1 MSANLEAKKKVV
13 EEIKEKIN
21 ASKSVVFIDYKGI
34 TVAEDTELRNAFR
47 KEGVEYKVLKNTL
60 LRKAF
65 NEMGVNSFDSDLNGP
80 TSVAFGK
87 DEVAPAKIIVDAAKK
102 LNDKIS
108 AKSAYVDGSYV
119 DANGIKSLAS
129 MPPKEVLVAKMLG
142 SMQAPIANFAGVL
155 SATLRGLV
163 IALNGVAEKKN

>member
-1 MSANLEAKKKVV
+1 MSANLEAKKKIV
-13 EEIKEKIN
+13 EEIKEKIQQ
-21 ASKSVVFIDYKGI
+21 SKSVVFIDYKGI
-34 TVAEDTELRNAFR
+34 TVAEDTELRNTFR

-60 LRKAF
+60 LKKAF
-65 NEMGVNSFDSDLNGP
+65 NELGIDAFDADLNGP

-87 DEVAPAKIIVDAAKK
+87 DEIGPSKIIVEAAKK
-102 LNDKIS
+102 LNDKIA

-119 DANGIKSLAS
+119 DVNGIKALAS

-142 SMQAPIANFAGVL
+142 SLQAPISGFAGVL

-163 IALNGVAEKKN
+163 IALNGIAEKKN

>member
-102 LNDKIS
+102 T
-108 AKSAYVDGSYV
+108 
-119 DANGIKSLAS
+119 
-129 MPPKEVLVAKMLG
+129 
-142 SMQAPIANFAGVL
+142 Q
-155 SATLRGLV
+155 
-163 IALNGVAEKKN
+163 